1 MDLGVQVFRLW
12 EESLPQMKK
21 KQLLLGTIWAGLVVV
36 MMAATGVWSGLGL
49 PVALLALGVVVVTA
63 ALGSLKPE
71 EPGRASPPDV
81 WIVLVAFFVLMFHVF
96 NRQQEPLQSID
107 RPSGAAPATGR

>member
-49 PVALLALGVVVVTA
+49 RVALLVVVTA
-63 ALGSLKPE
+63 ALGSLSLRSQVA
-71 EPGRASPPDV
+71 RAHRTCGSCSSP
-81 WIVLVAFFVLMFHVF
+81 
-96 NRQQEPLQSID
+96 S
-107 RPSGAAPATGR
+107 SC

>member
-49 PVALLALGVVVVTA
+49 RVALLALGVVVVTA
-63 ALGSLKPE
+63 ALGSLSLRSQVA
-71 EPGRASPPDV
+71 RAHRTCGSCSSP
-81 WIVLVAFFVLMFHVF
+81 
-96 NRQQEPLQSID
+96 S
-107 RPSGAAPATGR
+107 SC